1 MGSVPFCSVFDA
13 IADQSIANPTNGLIE
28 FACASA
34 MCMAWATRTPPRA
47 HNNSADNTT
56 KTTMPETINKPNA
69 ANEKDLTLVRLA
81 RAGNIDAVKGILEAA
96 SPRLSN
102 PDDDLDVAS
111 KDPHIIL
118 PSVIN
123 EAGVWQDIVERD
135 YENVYSWYGVSC
147 AEQTIRALALLLG
160 LLAYSSRVDDWIFA
174 DHISSTVVSFS
185 ISSHIS

>member
-1 MGSVPFCSVFDA
+1 MRCCRSVDCEPYQRIDRVRMRFSDVA
-13 IADQSIANPTNGLIE
+13 RWLAGNENPAPAKT
-28 FACASA
+28 
-34 MCMAWATRTPPRA
+34 
-47 HNNSADNTT
+47 HNNNTT

-135 YENVYSWYGVSC
+135 YENAYSWYGVSC

-160 LLAYSSRVDDWIFA
+160 LLAHSSRVDDWIFA

-185 ISSHIS
+185 ISSHTS